1 MSHANGLP
9 DAAGTVVIGAG
20 IVGCSTAYHL
30 AELGREDV
38 LVLDRGPLPT
48 TGGSSTHAPGIM
60 FQTDEPKVL
69 SKFATYSR
77 KLYSG
82 LERDDG
88 KAIYNETGGIE
99 VARSD
104 ERMDYLQRRVEWA
117 KAWGVPDPQLLSPEE
132 VAEKLP
138 LVDPDAIQGGYY
150 SPTDGQASGVR
161 ACAALAEQAEAMG
174 AEFVGH
180 TKVEDIEADGEG
192 VQGIVTENGRVEC
205 NEVVVA
211 TNIWARQ
218 LSEKLDVHLPV
229 APVEHQ
235 YTMTEPL
242 AELDGREQDVT
253 DDPVYENYKSVS
265 GDKSEVLLQDP
276 DRPILRDQDNAMYFR
291 THGDRYGIGSYN
303 HEPVVPDPEELGG
316 NDEDGGNQ
324 ASIHEFT
331 EEFFENATHPD
342 RQEKAPRTASDELL
356 PATAGKDLDYKYNGM
371 YSASPNGMPTMGPVQ
386 ECPGL
391 WTGLTTWI
399 THAGG
404 AGKALAEWME
414 TGVPRLPDGP
424 IDLRNCD
431 VNRFAPHTGS
441 WDFTRD
447 LADEEYRN
455 LYSIVH
461 PKWVRTEYQR
471 DIRRTPIYHSHQDLD
486 AELWAE
492 AGWESPQWFESNE
505 DLLESYGEQIPDR
518 EGWEGKFWSP
528 LEGAESLHVREAV
541 GLHDMTPFNKM
552 ELVGTGVD
560 EFLQNLCTNDMD
572 LDVGQIRYTLM
583 CNEAGGVRAD
593 ITVTRVDEHRY
604 LLLTTG
610 REVGQNHLAWV
621 REQAPESVVVNDV
634 TSSLA
639 AMVCT
644 GPDARKTLS
653 KVIDADL
660 SDENFPFY
668 TSQQTF
674 VENVPV
680 TALRLSYAGEL
691 GWELYTPSE
700 YGETLWEHVMEAG
713 AEYDIRPY
721 GNGALDSLRIEK
733 GFRLWGEDLHT
744 EHDPYEAGLGWA
756 VDLDTEFVGKEA
768 IAAAAEGD
776 VDRRVACLT
785 LDDPEQVVL
794 ADRPVL
800 TSNGDEVLGYVHAA
814 EYGYT
819 VGACVV
825 YTYLPPEFAEPGTEV
840 DVLYEGE
847 RYGATVRDEPLL

>member
-1 MSHANGLP
+1 MGNANTMP
-9 DAAGTVVIGAG
+9 SEAGTVVIGAG
-20 IVGCSTAYHL
+20 IVGCNTAYHL
-30 AELGREDV
+30 ADLGREDV
-38 LVLDRGPLPT
+38 LVVDRGPLPT

-77 KLYSG
+77 RLYSS
-82 LERDDG
+82 LERDEDEPV
-88 KAIYNETGGIE
+88 YNETGGIE

-117 KAWGVPDPQLLSPEE
+117 EAWGVPEPQLLSPDE

-138 LVDPDAIQGGYY
+138 LVDPDAIEGGYY

-161 ACAALAEQAEAMG
+161 ACAALAEAAESMG

-180 TKVEDIEADGEG
+180 TAVEDIETDGDG
-192 VQGIVTENGRVEC
+192 VRAIVTENGRVEC
-205 NEVVVA
+205 DEVVVA

-218 LSEKLDVHLPV
+218 LSEKLDIHLPI

-235 YTMTEPL
+235 YTITEPL
-242 AELDGREQDVT
+242 AELEGARQDVT

-303 HEPVVPDPEELGG
+303 HESIVPDPAKLGG
-316 NDEDGGNQ
+316 NEEDGNQ
-324 ASIHEFT
+324 ASVHDFT
-331 EEFFENATHPD
+331 EYHLNNATHPD

-356 PATAGKDLDYKYNGM
+356 PATKGKRLDYKYNGM
-371 YSASPNGMPTMGPVQ
+371 YSASPNGLPVLGPVQ

-391 WTGLTTWI
+391 WTAAAVWI

-414 TGVPRLPDGP
+414 TGVPCLPDGP
-424 IDLRNCD
+424 IDLRNCN
-431 VNRFAPHTGS
+431 VNRFAPHEGS
-441 WDFTRD
+441 WDFAKD
-447 LADEEYRN
+447 LGGEEYRN
-455 LYSIVH
+455 LYSIIH
-461 PKWVRTEYQR
+461 PKWVWTEHQR
-471 DIRRTPIYHSHQDLD
+471 DIRRTPMYHSHKERD

-492 AGWESPQWFESNE
+492 AGWEEPHWFDSNA
-505 DLLESYGEQIPDR
+505 DLLAEYGDSIPDR
-518 EGWEGKFWSP
+518 EGWEGKYWSP
-528 LEGAESLHVREAV
+528 IEGAEALNVRNGV
-541 GLHDMTPFNKM
+541 GLHDMTSFNKM
-552 ELVGTGVD
+552 ELVGSNAGR
-560 EFLQNLCTNDMD
+560 FLQWLCTNDMD

-583 CNEAGGVRAD
+583 CNEGGGVRAD
-593 ITVTRVDEHRY
+593 VTVTRVDEDRY

-610 REVGQNHLAWV
+610 REVGSNHLAWV
-621 REQAPESVVVNDV
+621 RSQAPEDVVVNDV
-634 TSSLA
+634 TSNLA

-653 KVIDADL
+653 KVMDADL
-660 SDENFPFY
+660 SDEAFPFY
-668 TSQQTF
+668 SSQRTF
-674 VENVPV
+674 VENIPV

-700 YGETLWEHVMEAG
+700 YGERLWEHVMDAG

-721 GNGALDSLRIEK
+721 GNGALDALRIEK

-744 EHDPYEAGLGWA
+744 EHDPYEAGLGFA
-756 VDLDTEFVGKEA
+756 VDFDTDFLGKEA
-768 IAAAAEGD
+768 IEAAANGD
-776 VDRRVACLT
+776 IDHEVACLT
-785 LDDPEQVVL
+785 LDDPDQMVL

-800 TSNGDEVLGYVHAA
+800 PTDGDEVLGYVHAA
-814 EYGYT
+814 EYGYS
-819 VGACVV
+819 VGACVI
-825 YTYLPPEFAEPGTEV
+825 YTYLPPEYAEPGTGV
-840 DVLYEGE
+840 DVRYEGE
-847 RYGATVRDEPLL
+847 RYAATVQEEPLL

>member
-1 MSHANGLP
+1 MSNANTLP
-9 DAAGTVVIGAG
+9 SEAGTVVIGAG
-20 IVGCSTAYHL
+20 IVGCNTAYHL
-30 AELGREDV
+30 ADLGREDV
-38 LVLDRGPLPT
+38 LVVDRGPLPT

-77 KLYSG
+77 RLYTS
-82 LERDDG
+82 LERDEDEPV
-88 KAIYNETGGIE
+88 YNETGGIE

-117 KAWGVPDPQLLSPEE
+117 ESWGVPDPQLLSPEE
-132 VAEKLP
+132 VSEKLP
-138 LVDPDAIQGGYY
+138 QVDPDAIEGGYY

-161 ACAALAEQAEAMG
+161 ACAALAEEAEEMG

-180 TKVEDIEADGEG
+180 TGVEDVETDGDG
-192 VQGIVTENGRVEC
+192 VRAIVTENGRVEC
-205 NEVVVA
+205 DEVVVA

-218 LSEKLDVHLPV
+218 LSEKLDIHLPI

-235 YTMTEPL
+235 YTITEPL
-242 AELDGREQDVT
+242 AELEGSRQDVT

-303 HEPVVPDPEELGG
+303 HESIVPDPADLGG
-316 NDEDGGNQ
+316 NEEGGHQ
-324 ASIHEFT
+324 ASVHDFT
-331 EEFFENATHPD
+331 EYHLNNATHPD

-356 PATAGKDLDYKYNGM
+356 PATEGANLDHKYNGM
-371 YSASPNGMPTMGPVQ
+371 YSASPNGLPVLGPVQ
-386 ECPGL
+386 KCDGL
-391 WTGLTTWI
+391 WTAAAIWI

-424 IDLRNCD
+424 IDLRNCN
-431 VNRFAPHTGS
+431 VNRFAPHEGS
-441 WDFTRD
+441 WDFAKD
-447 LADEEYRN
+447 LGGEEYRN
-455 LYSIVH
+455 LYSIIH
-461 PKWVRTEYQR
+461 PKWVWTEHQR
-471 DIRRTPIYHSHQDLD
+471 DIRRTPMYHSHEERD

-492 AGWESPQWFESNE
+492 AGWEEPHWFDSNA
-505 DLLESYGEQIPDR
+505 DLLAEYGDQIPDR
-518 EGWEGKFWSP
+518 EGWEGKYYSP
-528 LEGAESLHVREAV
+528 IEGAEALNVRDGV
-541 GLHDMTPFNKM
+541 GLHDMTSFNKM
-552 ELVGTGVD
+552 ELVGSNAD
-560 EFLQNLCTNDMD
+560 EFLQHLCTNDMD

-583 CNEAGGVRAD
+583 CNEGGGVRAD
-593 ITVTRVDEHRY
+593 VTVTRVGEDRY

-610 REVGQNHLAWV
+610 REVGSNHLAWV
-621 REQAPESVVVNDV
+621 RSQAPDDIVVNDV

-660 SDENFPFY
+660 SDDEFPFY
-668 TSQQTF
+668 SSQQTF
-674 VENVPV
+674 VKNIPV

-700 YGETLWEHVMEAG
+700 YGERLWEHVMEAG
-713 AEYDIRPY
+713 EEFDIRPY
-721 GNGALDSLRIEK
+721 GNGALDALRIEK

-744 EHDPYEAGLGWA
+744 EHDPYEAGLGFA
-756 VDLDTEFVGKEA
+756 VDLDTDFLGKEA
-768 IAAAAEGD
+768 VEAAANGD
-776 VDRRVACLT
+776 IDHEVACLT
-785 LDDPEQVVL
+785 LDDPEKTVL

-800 TSNGDEVLGYVHAA
+800 PTDGDEAIGYVHAA
-814 EYGYT
+814 EYGYS
-819 VGACVV
+819 VGACVI
-825 YTYLPPEFAEPGTEV
+825 YTYLPPEYAEPGTDV
-840 DVLYEGE
+840 DVRYEGE
-847 RYGATVRDEPLL
+847 RYAATVREEPLL